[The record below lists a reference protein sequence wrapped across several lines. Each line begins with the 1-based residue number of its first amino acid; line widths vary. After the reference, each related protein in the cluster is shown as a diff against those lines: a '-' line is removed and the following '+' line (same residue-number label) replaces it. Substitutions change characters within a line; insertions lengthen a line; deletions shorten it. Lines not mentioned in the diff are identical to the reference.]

1 MDALPEL
8 LLVARTTI
16 TGADDLAALDQWRV
30 HYLGKK
36 GVLTE
41 RLKELGRLPPEQ
53 RREAGQAINEA
64 KQALETALTL
74 RKTALEAVALNA
86 RLASEAID
94 VTLPGLSLIH
104 I

>member
-8 LLVARTTI
+8 VNTAQAAI
-16 TGADDLAALDQWRV
+16 AGAADLAALDQARV

-36 GVLTE
+36 GALTE

-64 KQALETALTL
+64 KQALETALAA
-74 RKTALEAVALNA
+74 RKNPGAPSPANVAAQLK
-86 RLASEAID
+86 RWRKL
-94 VTLPGLSLIH
+94 LSA
-104 I
+104 